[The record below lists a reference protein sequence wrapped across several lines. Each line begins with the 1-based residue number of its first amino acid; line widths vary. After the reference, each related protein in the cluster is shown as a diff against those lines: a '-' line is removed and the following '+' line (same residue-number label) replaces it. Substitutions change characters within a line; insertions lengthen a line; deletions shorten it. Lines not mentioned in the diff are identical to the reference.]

1 MKKLLLLVLL
11 LGNGL
16 FAKAQTNVDF
26 GVIGGVALYSGDLSP
41 DPAGFSLDDLG
52 LSGGIFLRYQFQKW
66 IAFRPG
72 LTFLQL
78 KGEDQRPSNRSR
90 GLNFQT
96 NVYELS
102 GIFEISPFSIG
113 YYSSNTVIV
122 PYLAVGVGAFRF
134 NPKGTY
140 NGETYELQPLGTEA
154 QGIDGRPGLYSRF
167 GVNFPVGGGI
177 KFVIN
182 DNITVGY
189 ELMGRILR
197 TDYIDDISGTSV
209 RYGDVLEN
217 RGEAAAIASA
227 PNLSLETNPD
237 LTYRRGGNF
246 NDFYF
251 LSMLHVSFRFSYGD
265 TVYRPGKKGVMCP
278 RF

>member
-11 LGNGL
+11 FGNGL

-26 GVIGGVALYSGDLSP
+26 GIIGGTTLYSGDLSP
-41 DPAGFSLDDLG
+41 VPAGFTLDDLG
-52 LSGGIFLRYQFQKW
+52 LSGGIFLRYQFKKW

-72 LTFLQL
+72 LTFVQL
-78 KGEDQRPSNRSR
+78 KGEDRRPADRFL

-102 GIFEISPFSIG
+102 GIFEISPVSIG
-113 YYSSNTVIV
+113 YYSSNTVVV
-122 PYLAVGVGAFRF
+122 PYLAMGIGAFRF
-134 NPKGTY
+134 NPTATY
-140 NGETYELQPLGTEA
+140 GGVTYDLQPLGTEG
-154 QGIDGRPGLYSRF
+154 QGLEGRPALYSRL
-167 GVNFPVGGGI
+167 GVNIPIGGGI

-182 DNITVGY
+182 DNITIGY

-197 TDYIDDISGTSV
+197 TDYIDDVSGTSV
-209 RYGDVLEN
+209 RYGDLLEN
-217 RGEAAAIASA
+217 RGEASAIASS
-227 PNLSLETNPD
+227 PNLSPETNPD
-237 LTYRRGGNF
+237 FTYSRGGNF

-251 LSMLHVSFRFSYGD
+251 LSMLHVSFRFRNGD
-265 TVYRPGKKGVMCP
+265 SVYRPGKKGVMCP